1 MRVSCRSRLREAH
14 DAVGDTMFV
23 NRYCAH
29 KALSPGIQKIL
40 VAEGCLFVRKLAAAI
55 LDGRDA

>member
-1 MRVSCRSRLREAH
+1 
-14 DAVGDTMFV
+14 MFV